1 MLFAFPLRG
10 ISSAGELEKFVR
22 EVAIRVGHGGGERGE
37 RNEARVAGT
46 LPWECSRIVRLL
58 YRK

>member
-10 ISSAGELEKFVR
+10 ISSAGEFKKFVR
-22 EVAIRVGHGGGERGE
+22 EVAIGVGHGGGERGGGE

-46 LPWECSRIVRLL
+46 LPWECSRIVRL
-58 YRK
+58 